1 MFGSFFRKTWI
12 NWLRKDIK
20 RLWIEEEFFI
30 DCLNKTID
38 LNITNLE
45 EIPKDKLKEIE
56 KLVKDIVFHIISLN
70 TVVSLI
76 WEEKIWENFDFSLQT
91 CPKKAYKIAWANK
104 LLPSQVTD
112 YIRDRQLYVRNLL
125 EPSFNKNPA

>member
-56 KLVKDIVFHIISLN
+56 KLVKDIVFHIMSLN

-91 CPKKAYKIAWANK
+91 CPKKLIK
-104 LLPSQVTD
+104 
-112 YIRDRQLYVRNLL
+112 
-125 EPSFNKNPA
+125 